1 MSKGHK
7 RQIRAR
13 QVSICVY
20 SCHYSNCTNDMEQ
33 LPKLPPSDE
42 ELVRK
47 TLDDKRFFAVLVDRY
62 EAKLRRYI
70 TRLGVRDPE
79 DQLDVLQEIFLKTY
93 RNLNGFDTSLQFSSW
108 IYRIAHN
115 EAVSWYRKKN
125 VRPEG
130 HLIADSEE
138 LISFL
143 SAKEDTQEVVFDKH
157 INAQVV
163 NDALMKIDEKYREVI
178 ILRFF
183 EHKEYE
189 EISDILKIP
198 VGSVGT
204 LLHRGKKQLAHA
216 LNHDAVRI

>member
-1 MSKGHK
+1 
-7 RQIRAR
+7 
-13 QVSICVY
+13 
-20 SCHYSNCTNDMEQ
+20 MESV
-33 LPKLPPSDE
+33 PKLPPSDE
-42 ELVRK
+42 ELVK
-47 TLDDKRFFAVLVDRY
+47 MTLNDKNHFGFLVDRY

-70 TRLGVRDPE
+70 ARLGVRDPD

-108 IYRIAHN
+108 IYRISHN
-115 EAVSWYRKKN
+115 EAISWYRKRN

-138 LISFL
+138 LIAFL
-143 SAKEDTQEVVFDKH
+143 TTKEDAVDVTFDRGM
-157 INAQVV
+157 NAEAV
-163 NDALMKIDEKYREVI
+163 NEALLAIDSKYREVL

-189 EISDILKIP
+189 EISDILQIP

-204 LLHRGKKQLAHA
+204 LLHRGKKQLGAA
-216 LNHDAVRI
+216 LNSDKIRI